1 MPLSLPSVTFVI
13 PCFNHG
19 KFVAKAVD
27 SALGQVDA
35 AVRVV
40 VIDDGSNDG
49 TTPSACDRCAGDGVI
64 VLHQENRGLPAARN
78 RGAAESKCEFLVFL
92 DADDWVAPRFV
103 TKLHA
108 ALRAEE
114 EHAGQRGRTGDPTSR
129 PPLISHVYCQERLV
143 EKGRG
148 IWRVPEW
155 DPVQMMVTNLHP
167 VTTLV
172 KRECFDA
179 VGGFDESMRDGY
191 EDWDLWLRFVERG
204 WRGLRVREPLFV
216 WRRHSDQ
223 TMVMH
228 AVKNHRVLYGRIVEK
243 HRALYDLHAGEL
255 VVRMNSLMRQYDMNW
270 LDESGEPINLMA
282 LKRQR
287 AMYESM
293 AAVRLHHLLH
303 RGVDAM
309 PGPIARAMRG
319 GLSLLRR
326 LVPNVRPMATVGEAS
341 RTVHAIEAR
350 NGPDV
355 RLKTG
360 SGAAS
365 QATNSRES
373 SVPRSGQFLE
383 ARDAAHL
390 DPFDHEDVP
399 VKVEAR

>member
-1 MPLSLPSVTFVI
+1 MVPPLPSVTFVI

-19 KFVAKAVD
+19 AFVAKAVD

-49 TTPSACDRCAGDGVI
+49 TTRLACDRCAGDRVV

-78 RGAAESKCEFLVFL
+78 RGAAESKSEFLVFL

-108 ALRAEE
+108 ALREE
-114 EHAGQRGRTGDPTSR
+114 EAGAAASAHGNGRANR
-129 PPLISHVYCQERLV
+129 PGVVSHVYCQERLV

-155 DPVQMMVTNLHP
+155 DPVQMMITNLHP

-172 KRECFDA
+172 KRECFEA

-191 EDWDLWLRFVERG
+191 EDWDLWLRFVGRG

-228 AVKNHRVLYGRIVEK
+228 AVRNHRALYARIVEK
-243 HRALYDLHAGEL
+243 HRALYDRHAGEL
-255 VVRMNSLMRQYDMNW
+255 VLRMNGMMRQYDMNW

-293 AAVRLHHLLH
+293 AAVRLHHLVH
-303 RGVDAM
+303 HAIDAM
-309 PGPIARAMRG
+309 PGPIARVARG
-319 GLSLLRR
+319 GLGLLRR
-326 LVPNVRPMATVGEAS
+326 LVPSVRPVTTVGEAS
-341 RTVHAIEAR
+341 
-350 NGPDV
+350 GPV
-355 RLKTG
+355 SAGERA
-360 SGAAS
+360 GASDPELRKAS
-365 QATNSRES
+365 APASLAMGTRES
-373 SVPRSGQFLE
+373 TVPRSGQFLE

-390 DPFDHEDVP
+390 DPLDHEDVP